1 PFLPSKYKIGKY
13 ILKLR
18 IPVLL
23 IVVILIVP
31 AFLAQSE
38 TNFLYGTGDNP
49 EESRAGQD
57 EKSIEDAFGKY
68 TPMVL
73 LVRNGDLAREDALVT
88 ELDKLDDVKRSV
100 YYVGKVGTGITQE
113 YLYEYV

>member
-1 PFLPSKYKIGKY
+1 MHLHCCCIYGWLKLNKRHFCQLNKKIEKTKNMQILSNKYKIEKY

-73 LVRNGDLAREDALVT
+73 L
-88 ELDKLDDVKRSV
+88 
-100 YYVGKVGTGITQE
+100 
-113 YLYEYV
+113 